1 MYIYIHTHLTFS
13 KHCLFHMQFLFS
25 AHMLWRMCF
34 LQRRLDIHLSN
45 HWCLSGLLHPP
56 CFMTSL
62 KPLPSTPVDPIT
74 LNRLHTDIKN
84 IALWENASFPSA
96 VHHCILITCCGL
108 EENWCTMMTI
118 RCVATQQ
125 FFIYFAHLYLWLCL
139 SLGWHQCVLDVLR
152 KKKDLLGLCPCNRP
166 KTVVNLVWYHQIH
179 DQPLILQ
186 QLKGVCGI
194 GEDTAFA

>member
-1 MYIYIHTHLTFS
+1 MYILTLHSQSIVCSTCSSCSLHTCCDACALTS
-13 KHCLFHMQFLFS
+13 KKTRHSSVQSLVS
-25 AHMLWRMCF
+25 
-34 LQRRLDIHLSN
+34 QRLAA
-45 HWCLSGLLHPP
+45 PP

-108 EENWCTMMTI
+108 EENWFTMMI

-125 FFIYFAHLYLWLCL
+125 FFVYFAHLHLWLSL
-139 SLGWHQCVLDVLR
+139 SLVWQQCVLDVLR
-152 KKKDLLGLCPCNRP
+152 KIKDLLGLCPCNRP

-194 GEDTAFA
+194 GEDTAFV